1 VTASASPSSQRG
13 ATLVVGLIMLVLITL
28 LVTSAFT
35 LSTSGLKS
43 VGNMQ
48 ARDEAI
54 AAGNK
59 AIEQVVSSPFTASPT
74 SESFN
79 VDLNNDGTTDY
90 VVAFNTPTCVSASTI
105 AGTIV
110 PPSSLSLGP
119 AFSPATNN
127 LYETVWDLDANVTD
141 PKGSG
146 AAVRVHQGV
155 RVLLTQIQ
163 YNALI
168 ALSICS

>member
-1 VTASASPSSQRG
+1 MTLSISPSSQRG
-13 ATLVVGLIMLVLITL
+13 ATLIVGLIMLVLITL

-59 AIEQVVSSPFTASPT
+59 AIEQVVSSPFTNSPAGET
-74 SESFN
+74 IN

-90 VVAFNTPTCVSASTI
+90 VVVLNTPTCVSA
-105 AGTIV
+105 AQVPGTTV
-110 PPSSLSLGP
+110 APSSISLGS
-119 AFSPATNN
+119 AFNTSTGN

-141 PKGSG
+141 PNGSG
-146 AAVRVHQGV
+146 AAARVHQGV
-155 RVLLTQIQ
+155 RVLLTQTQ
-163 YNALI
+163 I
-168 ALSICS
+168 AAVCP

>member
-1 VTASASPSSQRG
+1 MTPSPPSGSQRG
-13 ATLVVGLIMLVLITL
+13 ATLIVGLIMLVLITL

-59 AIEQVVSSPFTASPT
+59 AIEQVLSSPFTNSPAGET
-74 SESFN
+74 IN

-90 VVAFNTPTCVSASTI
+90 VVVFNTPTCVSAAEI
-105 AGTIV
+105 PGTTV
-110 PPSSLSLGP
+110 SPSSGTLGS
-119 AFSPATNN
+119 AFAASTSN
-127 LYETVWDLDANVTD
+127 LFETVWDLDANVTD
-141 PKGSG
+141 ANGSG

-155 RVLLTQIQ
+155 RVLLTQSQ
-163 YNALI
+163 YNAV
-168 ALSICS
+168 CS

>member
-1 VTASASPSSQRG
+1 MTLPASTNSQRG
-13 ATLVVGLIMLVLITL
+13 ATLIVGLIMLVLITL

-48 ARDEAI
+48 SRDEAI

-59 AIEQVVSSPFTASPT
+59 AIEQVVSSPFTNSPAGET
-74 SESFN
+74 IN
-79 VDLNNDGTTDY
+79 VDLNNDGVTDY
-90 VVAFNTPTCVSASTI
+90 VVVFNTPTCVSVAEI
-105 AGTIV
+105 PGTTV
-110 PPSSLSLGP
+110 APSSISLGS
-119 AFSPATNN
+119 AFATSTSN

-141 PKGSG
+141 PNGSG

-155 RVLLTQIQ
+155 RVLLTQTQIT
-163 YNALI
+163 AV
-168 ALSICS
+168 CT

>member
-1 VTASASPSSQRG
+1 MTASASPGSQRG

-48 ARDEAI
+48 SRDEAI

-59 AIEQVVSSPFTASPT
+59 AIEQVVSSPFTASPAGDT
-74 SESFN
+74 ILI
-79 VDLNNDGTTDY
+79 DLNNDGITDY
-90 VVAFNTPTCVSASTI
+90 VVTLNTPICVSVAEIPGTTVAPSSISLGSTFNTST
-105 AGTIV
+105 
-110 PPSSLSLGP
+110 S
-119 AFSPATNN
+119 N
-127 LYETVWDLDANVTD
+127 LFETVWDLDASVAD
-141 PKGSG
+141 PNGSG

-155 RVLLTQIQ
+155 RVLLTQTQI
-163 YNALI
+163 NAV
-168 ALSICS
+168 CP

>member
-1 VTASASPSSQRG
+1 
-13 ATLVVGLIMLVLITL
+13 LIVGLIMLVLITL

-48 ARDEAI
+48 SRDDAI

-59 AIEQVVSSPFTASPT
+59 AIEQVVSSPFTNSPAG
-74 SESFN
+74 ESIN
-79 VDLNNDGTTDY
+79 IDLNNDGITDY
-90 VVAFNTPTCVSASTI
+90 VVVLNTPTCVSSAQI
-105 AGTIV
+105 PGTTV
-110 PPSSLSLGP
+110 APSSLSLGSSFNP
-119 AFSPATNN
+119 STSN

-141 PKGSG
+141 LNGSG

-155 RVLLTQIQ
+155 RVLLTQNQIQ
-163 YNALI
+163 AV
-168 ALSICS
+168 CP

>member
-1 VTASASPSSQRG
+1 MTASASPDSQRG

-54 AAGNK
+54 AAGNR
-59 AIEQVVSSPFTASPT
+59 AIELVVSSPFTASPT
-74 SESFN
+74 SQSIF

-90 VVAFNTPTCVSASTI
+90 VVTLNTPTCVSASTI

-110 PPSSLSLGP
+110 PPSSISLGP
-119 AFSPATNN
+119 TFSPATNN
-127 LYETVWDLDANVTD
+127 LYETVWDLDANVAD

-146 AAVRVHQGV
+146 VAVEVHQGV

>member
-1 VTASASPSSQRG
+1 VTPSASPGTQHG
-13 ATLVVGLIMLVLITL
+13 ATLIVGLIMLVLITL

-48 ARDEAI
+48 FRDEAI

-59 AIEQVVSSPFTASPT
+59 AIEQVVSSPFTNSPVG
-74 SESFN
+74 ESIII
-79 VDLNNDGTTDY
+79 DLNNDGITDY
-90 VVAFNTPTCVSASTI
+90 LVTLNTPTCVSVAQIPDT
-105 AGTIV
+105 TV
-110 PPSSLSLGP
+110 PLSSGSLGP
-119 AFSPATNN
+119 GFGSSTST

-141 PKGSG
+141 PNGSG

-155 RVLLTQIQ
+155 RVLLTQTQ
-163 YNALI
+163 VQTV
-168 ALSICS
+168 CP

>member
-1 VTASASPSSQRG
+1 MMPFGSPRSQRG
-13 ATLVVGLIMLVLITL
+13 ATLIVGLIMLVLITL

-59 AIEQVVSSPFTASPT
+59 AIEQVVSSPFTAAPAGET
-74 SESFN
+74 LI

-90 VVAFNTPTCVSASTI
+90 VVALNTPTCVSASQI
-105 AGTIV
+105 AGTSV
-110 PPSSLSLGP
+110 PPSSLSLGS
-119 AFSPATNN
+119 AFALSTSSK
-127 LYETVWDLDANVTD
+127 YETIWDLDANVSD
-141 PKGSG
+141 PNGSG

-155 RVLLTQIQ
+155 RVLLTEAQ
-163 YNALI
+163 YVTLVGNHF
-168 ALSICS
+168 CT

>member
-1 VTASASPSSQRG
+1 MTPSISPGLQRG
-13 ATLVVGLIMLVLITL
+13 ATLIVGLIMLVLITL

-59 AIEQVVSSPFTASPT
+59 AIEQVVSSPFTNSPVAET
-74 SESFN
+74 VN

-90 VVAFNTPTCVSASTI
+90 VVAFNTPICVSAAEI
-105 AGTIV
+105 PGTTV
-110 PPSSLSLGP
+110 SPSSQSLGP
-119 AFSPATNN
+119 KFNPSTSN

-141 PKGSG
+141 PNGSG

-155 RVLLTQIQ
+155 RVLLTQTQIT
-163 YNALI
+163 AV
-168 ALSICS
+168 CS

>member
-1 VTASASPSSQRG
+1 MTPSISPGSQRG
-13 ATLVVGLIMLVLITL
+13 ATLIVGLIMLVLITL

-59 AIEQVVSSPFTASPT
+59 AIEQVVGSPFTNSPAAET
-74 SESFN
+74 IN
-79 VDLNNDGTTDY
+79 VDINNDGTTDY
-90 VVAFNTPTCVSASTI
+90 VVVFNTPTCVSAAEI
-105 AGTIV
+105 PGTTV
-110 PPSSLSLGP
+110 APSSISLGSTFNP
-119 AFSPATNN
+119 STSN

-141 PKGSG
+141 PNGSG

-155 RVLLTQIQ
+155 RQLLTQTQIT
-163 YNALI
+163 AV
-168 ALSICS
+168 CS

>member
-1 VTASASPSSQRG
+1 MTLFASPGSQRG

-59 AIEQVVSSPFTASPT
+59 AIEQVVSSPFTNSPAG
-74 SESFN
+74 ESYN
-79 VDLNNDGTTDY
+79 IDLNNDGITDY
-90 VVAFNTPTCVSASTI
+90 VVVFNTPTCVSVAEI
-105 AGTIV
+105 PGTIV
-110 PPSSLSLGP
+110 APSSISLGSTFNP
-119 AFSPATNN
+119 STSN

-141 PKGSG
+141 PHGSG

-155 RVLLTQIQ
+155 RVLLTQTQ
-163 YNALI
+163 VQAV
-168 ALSICS
+168 CH

>member
-1 VTASASPSSQRG
+1 MRTSASTGSQRG

-35 LSTSGLKS
+35 VSTSGLKS
-43 VGNMQ
+43 MGNMQ
-48 ARDEAI
+48 VRDEAI

-59 AIEQVVSSPFTASPT
+59 AIEQVLSSPFTNAPT
-74 SESFN
+74 GEAIN

-90 VVAFNTPTCVSASTI
+90 VVTFNTPTCVSASTI
-105 AGTIV
+105 AATGV
-110 PPSSLSLGP
+110 APSSISLGSTFNP
-119 AFSPATNN
+119 TTSN

-141 PKGSG
+141 PNGSG
-146 AAVRVHQGV
+146 ASVRMHQGV

-163 YNALI
+163 YSAV
-168 ALSICS
+168 CS

>member
-1 VTASASPSSQRG
+1 VTPSASPGTQHG
-13 ATLVVGLIMLVLITL
+13 ATLIVGLIMLVLITL

-48 ARDEAI
+48 FRDEAI

-59 AIEQVVSSPFTASPT
+59 AIEQVVSSPFTNSPVG
-74 SESFN
+74 ESIN
-79 VDLNNDGTTDY
+79 IDLNNDGITDY
-90 VVAFNTPTCVSASTI
+90 LVMLNTPTCVSVAQIPNT
-105 AGTIV
+105 TV
-110 PPSSLSLGP
+110 PPSSGSLGTG
-119 AFSPATNN
+119 FGSSTST

-141 PKGSG
+141 PNGSG

-155 RVLLTQIQ
+155 RVLLTQTQ
-163 YNALI
+163 VQTV
-168 ALSICS
+168 CP

>member
-1 VTASASPSSQRG
+1 MRPFVSPRSQRG
-13 ATLVVGLIMLVLITL
+13 ATLVVGLIMLTLITL

-59 AIEQVVSSPFTASPT
+59 AIEQVVSSPFTNSPVGET
-74 SESFN
+74 IN

-90 VVAFNTPTCVSASTI
+90 VVVLNTPTCVSVAEI
-105 AGTIV
+105 PGTTV
-110 PPSSLSLGP
+110 APSSLSLGS
-119 AFSPATNN
+119 AFNTSTSN
-127 LYETVWDLDANVTD
+127 LYETIWDLDANVTD
-141 PKGSG
+141 PNGSG

-155 RVLLTQIQ
+155 RVLLTQTQ
-163 YNALI
+163 VSAV
-168 ALSICS
+168 CS

>member
-1 VTASASPSSQRG
+1 MTPFASPGSQRG

-48 ARDEAI
+48 SRDEAI

-59 AIEQVVSSPFTASPT
+59 AIEQVVSSPFTNSPAGET
-74 SESFN
+74 IN
-79 VDLNNDGTTDY
+79 IDLNNDGITDY
-90 VVAFNTPTCVSASTI
+90 VVVLNTPICVSVAEI
-105 AGTIV
+105 PGTTV
-110 PPSSLSLGP
+110 APSSISLGS
-119 AFSPATNN
+119 AFSPSTSN
-127 LYETVWDLDANVTD
+127 LFESVWELDANVTD
-141 PKGSG
+141 PNGSG

-155 RVLLTQIQ
+155 RVLLSQTQVT
-163 YNALI
+163 AV
-168 ALSICS
+168 CS